1 MKPNCYSY
9 DKLKTLDI
17 KSKNDE
23 KVFIKIPLESGGF
36 WQKEY
41 FQNDQIENVIN
52 DFKTENHVDIPQ
64 DCFLDWHFNNR
75 TLKMTDKLKTLINQE
90 IPTVCI
96 NKVIKKKPLKL
107 SKEEIITDVVGK
119 PFNNPFEVIIFRKK
133 DKSLNIQTYDPSTIN
148 NLFLNNY
155 SPSSS
160 YCNGN
165 NHLFISGG
173 EKTNGEIIDDF
184 WEIDLNEQNI
194 AEPVKIPPKKNH
206 SMIFIPNNYVFV
218 VGGNDKKTFY
228 FNTENAEVCEWANLN
243 NIRTE
248 PGLQRL
254 SNYLY
259 CFDNVNKDIFTVEKT
274 DLNSHIPKWTLI
286 TPKIDYPLGQE
297 QKLSQKFFGVSN
309 DKENNIMFL
318 GGNVDND
325 SNGSNEVFNYKYNT
339 NSDSVE
345 ISKLPYHKFNFKE
358 KTFLPYKEDVDFLL
372 TDFNKQ
378 NPEVVLYLKDKN
390 KIEVINYDPQFI
402 YKLRSVKS
410 SFSDFK
416 NDLNMPIQDDNIL
429 RNKKANNKIEQSDL
443 KVPQIEPV
451 KQDITPIVEIPKN
464 EIIENKKLES
474 IIMINSPKTYNDLK
488 NVDLKGDVCLSG
500 TIIGNKKG
508 ISNGK
513 YKTGAIKNTKIPDFN
528 ISGNIP
534 GKKQNNNNIP
544 KNPQMRNNY
553 INNNDTGNL
562 DSTVNI
568 DLDTKLKYPNNNE
581 NNIMYTSQVNMPPTK
596 VKLNKDYNMSGVI
609 QGTKPNQNKQ
619 INPNYKNM
627 KKIPDFNISGNIPG
641 TGLKNQKINTSLNLN
656 KKDNYFSGVIEG
668 KNIKSQVVEV
678 PIGNINLQ
686 GSKIYAK
693 NPNIK
698 EGTIDVSI
706 PDNNT
711 DNNIRLTGPKIE
723 IKSNNNIENNN
734 TEYNGKRK
742 INIPNYD
749 MSGTIQGTQPYKPND
764 NKNNMNLTGTIYGH
778 KLNEPKKQVI
788 NIDNNISNVE
798 VKNSIINIPSSKLEP
813 KDLNISNNIENLNIV
828 PQNIEKSRNYDIMG
842 TIPDTTKKDNENQN
856 PSTNVTDLK
865 NKTNNY
871 FISGVIPPA
880 VKYEINKKNQNNK
893 NIKIQKSS
901 NDFYPSNT
909 DTNLQTS
916 YFNIKIDNNLENH
929 FEYNT
934 EYNDTKNFN
943 NNYIIRDEDI
953 SNRTNNNK

>member
-9 DKLKTLDI
+9 DKIKTLDL
-17 KSKNDE
+17 KPKNDE

-41 FQNDQIENVIN
+41 YQNDVIENVIN
-52 DFKTENHVDIPQ
+52 DFKTENHTDIPQ
-64 DCFLDWHFNNR
+64 DYFLDWHFNNR
-75 TLKMTDKLKTLINQE
+75 SLKMSDKLKTLINQE

-119 PFNNPFEVIIFRKK
+119 PYNNPFEVILFQKK
-133 DKSLNIQTYDPSTIN
+133 DKSLTIQTYDPSTIN
-148 NLFLNNY
+148 NLSLNNY

-274 DLNSHIPKWTLI
+274 DLNSNIPKWTLI
-286 TPKIDYPLGQE
+286 TPKMDFPLGQE
-297 QKLSQKFFGVSN
+297 QKLTQKFFGVSS
-309 DKENNIMFL
+309 DKENNIVFL
-318 GGNVDND
+318 GGNSDND
-325 SNGSNEVFNYKYNT
+325 SNGKNEVFNYKYNT

-345 ISKLPYHKFNFKE
+345 ISKLPYHKINFKE
-358 KTFLPYKEDVDFLL
+358 KTFLPYKEDIDFLL
-372 TDFNKQ
+372 SDFNKQ
-378 NPEVVLYLKDKN
+378 NPEVVFYLKNKN
-390 KIEVINYDPQFI
+390 KIEIINYDPQFI

-416 NDLNMPIQDDNIL
+416 YDINMPNQEDNIL
-429 RNKKANNKIEQSDL
+429 RNKNNNNKIEQSDL
-443 KVPQIEPV
+443 KVPEIEPI
-451 KQDITPIVEIPKN
+451 KQDITPIIEIPKN

-474 IIMINSPKTYNDLK
+474 IVVINSPKTYYDLK
-488 NVDLKGDVCLSG
+488 NLDLKGDVSLSG
-500 TIIGNKKG
+500 TIVGTKKG
-508 ISNGK
+508 KPNGK
-513 YKTGAIKNTKIPDFN
+513 YSTGPIKNSKIPDFN

-534 GKKQNNNNIP
+534 GKKQKDNNKP
-544 KNPQMRNNY
+544 KNPQMT
-553 INNNDTGNL
+553 NNNVGNNTANNL
-562 DSTVNI
+562 DSTVNV
-568 DLDTKLKYPNNNE
+568 DLETKLKYPNNNA
-581 NNIMYTSQVNMPPTK
+581 NNSMHTSNINIPPTK
-596 VKLNKDYNMSGVI
+596 ATLQKDFNMTGVI
-609 QGTKPNQNKQ
+609 QGTKQNQNSK
-619 INPNYKNM
+619 IDSNYKNM
-627 KKIPDFNISGNIPG
+627 KKIPDFNINGNIPG
-641 TGLKNQKINTSLNLN
+641 TGLRNQKINTPLNP
-656 KKDNYFSGVIEG
+656 KKNNYISGVIDG
-668 KNIKSQVVEV
+668 KKTKTQIVEV
-678 PIGNINLQ
+678 PVENINFQGTNNIDNNINLR
-686 GSKIYAK
+686 
-693 NPNIK
+693 
-698 EGTIDVSI
+698 E
-706 PDNNT
+706 
-711 DNNIRLTGPKIE
+711 PKIE
-723 IKSNNNIENNN
+723 INNHNNIENNN
-734 TEYNGKRK
+734 TEYNEKRK
-742 INIPNYD
+742 INIPDYD
-749 MSGTIQGTQPYKPND
+749 MSGTIQGLQPYKPD
-764 NKNNMNLTGTIYGH
+764 TNKKDLNLTGTIYGH
-778 KLNEPKKQVI
+778 KLNEPKAQVV
-788 NIDNNISNVE
+788 NIDNNINNVE
-798 VKNSIINIPSSKLEP
+798 VKNSIINIPSTKIES
-813 KDLNISNNIENLNIV
+813 KDLNKSSNIENLNII
-828 PQNIEKSRNYDIMG
+828 PQKIEKSRNYDIMG
-842 TIPDTTKKDNENQN
+842 TIPDTNKKYNEN
-856 PSTNVTDLK
+856 PSTNITDLK
-865 NKTNNY
+865 NKTNDY

-880 VKYEINKKNQNNK
+880 TSYVNNKQNQNHTKNFNPK

-901 NDFYPSNT
+901 NDFYPSNI

-916 YFNIKIDNNLENH
+916 YFNIKIDNNLENN
-929 FEYNT
+929 FVYNT

-953 SNRTNNNK
+953 SNRINSNK